1 MKYRALG
8 RTKIKVSEIGFG
20 TWGIGKGM
28 WNAKDSD
35 SLLALKEAFRHG
47 INFFD
52 TAYVYGDGHSEKL
65 VSAAREKFS
74 ELLPKNSPPFAVAT
88 KVPPKNREWPA
99 RLNAPVSEVFPEDYV
114 LEMAEKSWE
123 NLGKRKIDLL
133 QLHVWSDKWVN
144 ASGWKSAFRKL
155 KKEGMCDFFGVSIND
170 HAPETALKIVASGE
184 IDSVQVIY
192 NIFDQSPEDELFDL
206 CREND
211 VGVIARV
218 PLDEGSLGG
227 KFTEKTVFS
236 DWRSDYFRKERMP
249 EVLERVE
256 KLKELLEK
264 PKRTLPQAALA
275 FCLANR
281 AVSTV
286 IPGMRKKER
295 VVENS
300 LVPEI
305 SLSASELSELKRHRW
320 IRNFYG

>member
-1 MKYRALG
+1 MKYRVLG

-20 TWGIGKGM
+20 AWGIGKGM
-28 WNAKDSD
+28 WNAEDSD
-35 SLLALKEAFRHG
+35 SLLALKEAFMQG

-52 TAYVYGDGHSEKL
+52 TAYVYGEGHSEKL
-65 VSAAREKFS
+65 VSGAREQFS
-74 ELLPKNSPPFAVAT
+74 SLLPKNSPPFAVAT

-99 RLNAPVSEVFPEDYV
+99 RLNAPVGEVFPEDHV
-114 LEMAEKSWE
+114 LKMAKKSWE
-123 NLGKRKIDLL
+123 NLGGEKIDLL
-133 QLHVWSDKWVN
+133 QLHVWSDAWVN
-144 ASGWKSAFRKL
+144 APGWKSAFRKL

-170 HAPETALKIVASGE
+170 HAPETALKIVGSGE

-192 NIFDQSPEDELFDL
+192 NIFDQSPEDELLDL
-206 CREND
+206 CRENN

-227 KFTEKTVFS
+227 KFTEKTAFS
-236 DWRSDYFRKERMP
+236 DWRKRYFRKERMP

-256 KLKELLEK
+256 KLKSLLEK
-264 PKRTLPQAALA
+264 PGRTLPQAALA
-275 FCLANR
+275 FCLANK

-295 VVENS
+295 VIENS
-300 LVPEI
+300 KVPGVA
-305 SLSASELSELKRHRW
+305 LSKKELLELKNHRW